1 MRAGHCFY
9 KSTIS
14 DQDSNTV
21 IELVEQE
28 ITNLV
33 EEIGYD
39 EVTRLFNTLAGGKRL
54 RAKLVLEIAGTQD
67 KAPRLGAIIE
77 LIHAAS
83 LLHDDV
89 IDDATLR
96 RGAPSVNATED
107 SKTAIML
114 GDALYSKAYGALV
127 SYDEAVAKTVSD
139 AVTALSVG
147 ELMDVRMSETFNA
160 NAQKY
165 LDMLYLKTA
174 ALIEASAKAG
184 ALMMGRDAEAYAT
197 YGRNLG
203 ISFQI
208 IDDILDIVSDEAT
221 LGKPALHDY
230 EEGKCTLP
238 YIYLYEALEGEERE
252 RLLSYHKE
260 KLSTENASWIKE
272 KMQKYHCV
280 ERSYALAQ
288 ELSDKAISAVDGDA
302 RLIGII
308 ESMMKR
314 SF

>member
-1 MRAGHCFY
+1 M
-9 KSTIS
+9 IE
-14 DQDSNTV
+14 TV
-21 IELVEQE
+21 EKE
-28 ITNLV
+28 IVTLV
-33 EEIGYD
+33 EEIGYS
-39 EVTRLFNTLAGGKRL
+39 EITRLFGTLAGGKRL
-54 RAKLVLEIAGTQD
+54 RAKLVLEIAGADTA
-67 KAPRLGAIIE
+67 APRLGAIIE

-114 GDALYSKAYGALV
+114 GDALYSKAYSTLV
-127 SYDEAVAKTVSD
+127 AYDEAVAKSVAD

-147 ELMDVRMSETFNA
+147 ELMDVKMSEHFNSDA
-160 NAQKY
+160 DAY
-165 LDMLYLKTA
+165 MDMLYLKTA
-174 ALIEASAKAG
+174 ALIEASAKAA
-184 ALMMGRDAEAYAT
+184 ALMVGKDAEAYAL
-197 YGRNLG
+197 YGKNLG

-230 EEGKCTLP
+230 VEGKCTLP
-238 YIYLYEALEGEERE
+238 YIYLYEALDDVEKK
-252 RLLSYHKE
+252 RLVSYHK
-260 KLSTENASWIKE
+260 KQLSVEDAAWIKA
-272 KMQKYHCV
+272 KMKAHHSI

-288 ELSDKAISAVDGDA
+288 ELSDKAIAAVSGDM
-302 RLIGII
+302 RLVGII